1 MPPEPPKDDRA
12 HLADMA
18 ESARLAVEYLA
29 AVSHEQF
36 AANPMIQDAVIRR
49 IEVLGE
55 ASRRVGDRFRESTSD
70 IPWHKIRG
78 MRNILAHQYDGID
91 HGIIYN
97 VVKHEFPALITSIE
111 GILKALDTRTQTETP

>member
-18 ESARLAVEYLA
+18 ESARLAVQYLT
-29 AVSHEQF
+29 AVSLEQF
-36 AANPMIQDAVIRR
+36 AANSMLQDAVIRR

-55 ASRRVGDRFRESTSD
+55 AARRVGDGFRQSTGD

-91 HGIIYN
+91 HAIIYN
-97 VVKHEFPALITSIE
+97 VVKHEFPALISSIE
-111 GILKALDTRTQTETP
+111 SILKALDNRIQTEQP